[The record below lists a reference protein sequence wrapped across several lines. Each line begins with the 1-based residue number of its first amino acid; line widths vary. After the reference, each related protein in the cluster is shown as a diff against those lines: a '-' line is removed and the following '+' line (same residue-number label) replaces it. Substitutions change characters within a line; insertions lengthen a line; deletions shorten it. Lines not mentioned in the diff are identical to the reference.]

1 MLVVVTMLDVE
12 DFERDDGRRTSEAMG
27 AALLGDLDI
36 TTTEVSLK
44 GMLLQVIALP
54 RSCQCRQ
61 NSEGWGATRRC

>member
-1 MLVVVTMLDVE
+1 MLVVVTMLDAE
-12 DFERDDGRRTSEAMG
+12 DSDRDDGRRTSEAMG

-44 GMLLQVIALP
+44 GMLLQVTALP

-61 NSEGWGATRRC
+61 NPEGWGAIRRC